1 MVDTRK
7 IAKELRLSH
16 WAGIIRE
23 RKHSGLS
30 VIEWCKNNDISQKT
44 YYYWQRKVREAMCG
58 ELLAQQSSES
68 AVADVPPSQTWAV
81 CEVAPANEGK
91 TLPIEING
99 CRVLASADT
108 DAELLARTCK
118 VLISLC

>member
-44 YYYWQRKVREAMCG
+44 YYYWQRKVREAMCE
-58 ELLAQQSSES
+58 ELLTQQSSES
-68 AVADVPPSQTWAV
+68 VVADAPPQSWAV

-99 CRVLASADT
+99 CRILVADDT
-108 DAELLARTCK
+108 SPELLAKTCK